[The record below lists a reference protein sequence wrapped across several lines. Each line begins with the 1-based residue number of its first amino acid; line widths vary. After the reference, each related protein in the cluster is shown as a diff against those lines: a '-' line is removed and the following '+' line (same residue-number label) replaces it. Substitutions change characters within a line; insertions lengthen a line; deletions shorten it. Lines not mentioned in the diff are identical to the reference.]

1 MREQMSLSDC
11 ADQNCYK
18 NLIVFFLR
26 LLQISQLILTKS
38 FREETKSTSNGRKP
52 RSMKKEVNVSS
63 NKKEKRMNAKSKTS
77 KKQD

>member
-1 MREQMSLSDC
+1 MSDS
-11 ADQNCYK
+11 ADQNCYE

-63 NKKEKRMNAKSKTS
+63 NKNEKRKNAKSKTS

>member
-1 MREQMSLSDC
+1 MSLSDY

-63 NKKEKRMNAKSKTS
+63 NKKEKRKNAKSKTS